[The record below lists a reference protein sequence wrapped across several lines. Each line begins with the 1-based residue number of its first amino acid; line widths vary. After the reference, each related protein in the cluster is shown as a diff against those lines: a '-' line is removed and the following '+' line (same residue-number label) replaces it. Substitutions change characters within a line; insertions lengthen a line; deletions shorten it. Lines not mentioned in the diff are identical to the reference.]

1 VLGGFARAPRLSS
14 PEAEVAVSPG
24 YRLRLLWSTASMQ
37 AAQPL
42 ETLVVDRNQMVSC
55 SPPKKVSPQTVVDG
69 LLQEMSAS
77 PRATEAVQRSV

>member
-1 VLGGFARAPRLSS
+1 
-14 PEAEVAVSPG
+14 
-24 YRLRLLWSTASMQ
+24 MQ

-55 SPPKKVSPQTVVDG
+55 SPPKKVSPETVVDG

-77 PRATEAVQRSV
+77 PRATEVVQRSV